1 MAELNPYE
9 SPKMPPSKEQPLAA
23 VKKAVGF
30 MTLAIL
36 TPIAV
41 LIAAGVSCLGVFPA
55 VEVVGQGTRHLG
67 DASYTWVIIAGW
79 AVFLIPPIV
88 VLIVMGRW
96 AIRAY
101 NREVEEHNAKLKRS
115 KISE

>member
-1 MAELNPYE
+1 
-9 SPKMPPSKEQPLAA
+9 
-23 VKKAVGF
+23 
-30 MTLAIL
+30 
-36 TPIAV
+36 
-41 LIAAGVSCLGVFPA
+41 
-55 VEVVGQGTRHLG
+55 
-67 DASYTWVIIAGW
+67 
-79 AVFLIPPIV
+79 V